1 MLLVG
6 QFEEFLEEG
15 SLRYPKADSLL
26 FPYSPFYFAR
36 SADLERVPRIASG
49 YDVVV
54 FCLANY
60 NSLEVLETLRGYSGT
75 LVVISALSPV
85 YLRETPWVQT
95 ALAVY
100 GTGKESF
107 RAGFAALAGD
117 FEPEGQIPVDFLDG
131 YPVDAP

>member
-1 MLLVG
+1 MA
-6 QFEEFLEEG
+6 
-15 SLRYPKADSLL
+15 SRY
-26 FPYSPFYFAR
+26 
-36 SADLERVPRIASG
+36 E
-49 YDVVV
+49 VVV

-60 NSLEVLETLRGYSGT
+60 NSLEVLETLQSFPGT
-75 LVVISALSPV
+75 LVVLSTLSPV

-117 FEPEGQIPVDFLDG
+117 FEPEGRIPVDFLDG
-131 YPVDAP
+131 FPVDTP